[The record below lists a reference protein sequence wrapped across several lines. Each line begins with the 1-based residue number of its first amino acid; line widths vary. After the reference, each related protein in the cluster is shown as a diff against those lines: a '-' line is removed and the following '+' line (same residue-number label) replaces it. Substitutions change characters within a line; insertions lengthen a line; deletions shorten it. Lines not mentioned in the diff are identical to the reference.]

1 MIPVW
6 KLNAAQVLCLAC
18 LGVLMGNW
26 LKRKLPLLDRLNIPA
41 PIAGGMVY
49 ALLELGL
56 RDRYLNFEADV
67 VLRDLLMVTF
77 MTTVGLSAR
86 LRLIREG
93 GRGVVWLLAMASAGA
108 VIQNL
113 LGIGL
118 ALALHV
124 DPRLGILTGS
134 VALTG
139 GPATALA
146 FGPVFEKMGVQ
157 GATAAAFAAATFGIA
172 VAGLIAGY
180 IGGSLVRRHK
190 LTAAG
195 TGVMGKPG
203 PESRTAQLLP
213 AILVM
218 GVPIGL
224 GSLLSDF
231 ISRHGII
238 LPSYIGA
245 MIVAAIIRNL
255 DDRYHFARL
264 KEPDVTAIGRMVLNL
279 FIVMALVTLR
289 LWELAHLALP
299 MLVML
304 AAQVALCWLACR
316 TVVFRIMGRDYDAAV
331 TSAGFCGFMLGITS
345 NAMASMEELVEKF
358 GAAPRAFLV
367 VPVVGAFLIDFTNS
381 LIITAM
387 ANWRW
392 LSTPFH

>member
-1 MIPVW
+1 
-6 KLNAAQVLCLAC
+6 
-18 LGVLMGNW
+18 
-26 LKRKLPLLDRLNIPA
+26 
-41 PIAGGMVY
+41 
-49 ALLELGL
+49 
-56 RDRYLNFEADV
+56 
-67 VLRDLLMVTF
+67 
-77 MTTVGLSAR
+77 
-86 LRLIREG
+86 
-93 GRGVVWLLAMASAGA
+93 
-108 VIQNL
+108 
-113 LGIGL
+113 
-118 ALALHV
+118 
-124 DPRLGILTGS
+124 
-134 VALTG
+134 
-139 GPATALA
+139 
-146 FGPVFEKMGVQ
+146 
-157 GATAAAFAAATFGIA
+157 
-172 VAGLIAGY
+172 
-180 IGGSLVRRHK
+180 
-190 LTAAG
+190 
-195 TGVMGKPG
+195 
-203 PESRTAQLLP
+203 
-213 AILVM
+213 
-218 GVPIGL
+218 VPIGL

-316 TVVFRIMGRDYDAAV
+316 TVVFRIMGRDYESAV

-392 LSTPFH
+392 LSR